1 MKKYLKILF
10 LLFSLILLSCENSNK
25 DKPIIYLGENNV
37 SKGDNLPDQLYKIG
51 DRFKLLKQNN

>member
-10 LLFSLILLSCENSNK
+10 LLFSFILLSCENPNK
-25 DKPIIYLGENNV
+25 NKPIIYLGENNV